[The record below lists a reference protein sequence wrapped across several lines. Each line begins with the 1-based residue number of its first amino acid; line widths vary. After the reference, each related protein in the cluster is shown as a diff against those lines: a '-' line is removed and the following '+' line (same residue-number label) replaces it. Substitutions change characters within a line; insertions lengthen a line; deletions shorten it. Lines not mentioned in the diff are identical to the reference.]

1 MRCNLVK
8 ELVHIGACSQPTHN
22 THTQAGG
29 ILKSPDTTNTH
40 TINTPVSD
48 GSMGNLS
55 PISSPMSSLASPA
68 NIVARKLKLE
78 EDSPEFLT
86 REGRGTSQDTGTG
99 EEGRPR
105 TAPLNG
111 AANGWF
117 GGTVDLGLHQSAV
130 SSLENELSESRAELE
145 HLKVK
150 AKRVE
155 DELRG
160 KELECQLT
168 TDRLVSTEQVHEL
181 LKSKLT
187 SKLKAAEI
195 TNRQLRPYAASS
207 DVVVSI
213 STFEVDNSD
222 PADVHAVYNI
232 QITCQMEPTLNRHV
246 TRRFR
251 QFVRL
256 KSDLRTTV
264 PMPSK
269 RVLMSNR
276 LQVCA

>member
-1 MRCNLVK
+1 M
-8 ELVHIGACSQPTHN
+8 
-22 THTQAGG
+22 
-29 ILKSPDTTNTH
+29 
-40 TINTPVSD
+40 
-48 GSMGNLS
+48 
-55 PISSPMSSLASPA
+55 
-68 NIVARKLKLE
+68 
-78 EDSPEFLT
+78 
-86 REGRGTSQDTGTG
+86 
-99 EEGRPR
+99 
-105 TAPLNG
+105 
-111 AANGWF
+111 
-117 GGTVDLGLHQSAV
+117 GLHQSAV